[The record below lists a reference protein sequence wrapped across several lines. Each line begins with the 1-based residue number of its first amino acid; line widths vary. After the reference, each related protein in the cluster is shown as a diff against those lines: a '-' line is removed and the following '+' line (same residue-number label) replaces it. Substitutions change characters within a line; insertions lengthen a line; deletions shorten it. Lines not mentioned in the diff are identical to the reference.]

1 MSNPPGSVDPTTLE
15 NFVRGCV
22 CMRVPGDGVPT
33 RYLYTLPVPWLTVI
47 SLFPQETWATRD
59 RRAAWG
65 ATGRS
70 APLAPKV
77 FHSHLWLT
85 FPRRLPTG
93 CLESSGWACL
103 SCVLYT

>member
-1 MSNPPGSVDPTTLE
+1 MSGLLMC
-15 NFVRGCV
+15 VRGCV
-22 CMRVPGDGVPT
+22 CMCVLGDGVPT
-33 RYLYTLPVPWLTVI
+33 RYLYALPVPWLTVI

-59 RRAAWG
+59 RKVAWG

-77 FHSHLWLT
+77 FQSHLWLT
-85 FPRRLPTG
+85 FPRRLTTG
-93 CLESSGWACL
+93 CLQSSWRVCL